1 MSANG
6 GGLQKNPGI
15 SLMIT
20 GVLFYWIKSFLYCFE
35 TEKLNRINSL
45 CKKST
50 VYKIE
55 KSVI

>member
-1 MSANG
+1 MTANG

-15 SLMIT
+15 FLMIT

-35 TEKLNRINSL
+35 TEKSNRINSL

-50 VYKIE
+50 VYNIE